1 LNVGQVE
8 VPEWYTAGQ
17 MPPTRDMTSFERDM
31 AALHLQREAASENGN
46 AADRAPRQPPCL
58 EHWDIVSGGDA
69 LADCSD
75 TVRTCPSRCMYLAQ
89 HSNVS

>member
-1 LNVGQVE
+1 
-8 VPEWYTAGQ
+8 

-31 AALHLQREAASENGN
+31 AALHLQREAASENGD
-46 AADRAPRQPPCL
+46 APGDRALRQPPCL

-75 TVRTCPSRCMYLAQ
+75 TVRTCPPTACIL
-89 HSNVS
+89 HSTQMS